1 MNTTIS
7 TPAEAMAELQRLS
20 TELGQLATTLAGVN
34 KALVP
39 VQESYERFLDD
50 FETGLWFKHETEGA
64 KLPPAD
70 MRIRLAHKAMAPE
83 LLGQYHGLTDKRDR
97 LRKAISDKKAL
108 VDAWRSMLSAL
119 KAEVEGS
126 R

>member
-1 MNTTIS
+1 MS
-7 TPAEAMAELQRLS
+7 TPAEAMDELQQLS
-20 TELGQLATTLAGVN
+20 NALGSLASTLAQVN
-34 KALVP
+34 QELEP
-39 VQESYERFLDD
+39 VEEQYEKFLDD

-64 KLPPAD
+64 KLPSAD

-83 LLGQYHGLTDKRDR
+83 LLGQYHGLTNKRDR

-119 KAEVEGS
+119 KVEMEAS